1 MGSKGSY
8 SARTLHARRSG
19 LSAGGDPC
27 ERQRLACRLLIRG
40 WAGLVTKRRRTRMI
54 AFILQVGRAVL
65 RPHLFAML
73 PGERAHVGADAM
85 LTLLH
90 LPVPRDA
97 HVGVHHPQGK
107 RVE

>member
-40 WAGLVTKRRRTRMI
+40 WAGLVAKRRWTRMI
-54 AFILQVGRAVL
+54 AFMLPAGCAVL
-65 RPHLFAML
+65 RPYLFAML
-73 PGERAHVGADAM
+73 PGERAHAGADAM
-85 LTLLH
+85 LTLLQ
-90 LPVPRDA
+90 LPVPPVA
-97 HVGVHHPQGK
+97 HPD
-107 RVE
+107 

>member
-19 LSAGGDPC
+19 LAAGGDPC
-27 ERQRLACRLLIRG
+27 ERQRLACRLLLRG

-54 AFILQVGRAVL
+54 AFMLQVGRAVL

-73 PGERAHVGADAM
+73 PGERAHAGAYAM

-90 LPVPRDA
+90 LPIPRVAQRD
-97 HVGVHHPQGK
+97 
-107 RVE
+107 